1 MISCIWIR
9 LAAFF
14 YCWEI
19 VYQFLLVSKKRPGPI
34 HPYLLAEW
42 TGSRSLSV
50 SLEVPIMRGSG
61 SCQIIS
67 AVKQQTRRCQIE
79 NRYSAWIDWLENVS
93 CDECGKVVLI
103 SYNFLLP
110 LLEHS
115 NSAKCPGQLDETRC
129 EQWGPSLL
137 VGFWNAFGVVVF
149 QNVVPAEKQ
158 FFQFRF
164 RTRPSLN
171 GSRSPSY
178 FLDTLPVNWVPWNA
192 QWGLS
197 YPKFHLNTSNLD
209 QCMKLLVSR
218 QALWYYESWYSLSIF
233 ILSESMD

>member
-1 MISCIWIR
+1 
-9 LAAFF
+9 
-14 YCWEI
+14 
-19 VYQFLLVSKKRPGPI
+19 
-34 HPYLLAEW
+34 
-42 TGSRSLSV
+42 
-50 SLEVPIMRGSG
+50 MRGSG

-178 FLDTLPVNWVPWNA
+178 FLDTLPVTGFLGTHSEAFISQIP
-192 QWGLS
+192 LE
-197 YPKFHLNTSNLD
+197 HLQFGPMHEANFL
-209 QCMKLLVSR
+209 R
-218 QALWYYESWYSLSIF
+218 QALWYYELWYSQSYTFWINGLDGDSMIF
-233 ILSESMD
+233 QAVLCRYFWTEIKWHAQIDQSTWRLVLDHENHTGRGLVFFSSSAGHWR

>member
-42 TGSRSLSV
+42 TGSRSPSV
-50 SLEVPIMRGSG
+50 SLQVPIMRGSG

-178 FLDTLPVNWVPWNA
+178 FLDTLPVTGFLGTHSEAFISQIP
-192 QWGLS
+192 LE
-197 YPKFHLNTSNLD
+197 HLQFGPMHEAIFYVKRYDIMSHDILNL
-209 QCMKLLVSR
+209 
-218 QALWYYESWYSLSIF
+218 